1 MISIQADNAYGGDRR
16 MRVLLVD
23 DNAMSLRLL
32 ERLLVM
38 RGLDIVTST
47 DALEAVERAGREPFD
62 AMFVDLRMRPFGGL
76 EVLRRTH
83 GLVPRRYVL
92 TGYADADEEEEA
104 LSLGASAVLH
114 KPVEPDDLL
123 ALLRSGP

>member
-1 MISIQADNAYGGDRR
+1 

-23 DNAMSLRLL
+23 DNATSLRLL

-38 RGLDIVTST
+38 RGLDIATST
-47 DALEAVERAGREPFD
+47 DAREAVERAGREPFD

-76 EVLRRTH
+76 EVLRRTK

-104 LSLGASAVLH
+104 LALGALAVLH
-114 KPVEPDDLL
+114 KPVDADDLI
-123 ALLRSGP
+123 ALVRSGG